1 MTLFVNENSIVRKI
15 WSKTDNL
22 LFIFGG
28 AAAEFALNKAVD
40 WLYFTNKLPKDPI
53 GRFFSTVAYSQKII
67 FAEEQNAK
75 MILKSIRKIHQNVE
89 QSRGEAIPD
98 WAYRDVLYMLIHYS
112 IVSFEVLERSLTLDE
127 KREIFNVFKSVGEEL
142 GLIDL
147 PNSFEEWQVSRIRHL
162 ENDLIQSVYSLDLF
176 KRYKEELGSL
186 RFKILVEVQKLLVPP
201 KVYQLLELSS
211 IKWCKPIVLM
221 YKTVRNTAFTKAL
234 VIKLLP
240 RSFEKQLKMLENVE

>member
-1 MTLFVNENSIVRKI
+1 MALFVNENSIVRKI

-67 FAEEQNAK
+67 FSEEKTAK
-75 MILKSIRKIHQNVE
+75 TILKSIKTIHQNVE
-89 QSRGEAIPD
+89 QKRGSTIPD

-112 IVSFEVLERSLTLDE
+112 ITSYELLERSLTLEE
-127 KREIFNVFKSVGEEL
+127 KREVFSVFKSVGAEMDL
-142 GLIDL
+142 VDL
-147 PNSFEEWQVSRIRHL
+147 PKTYEEWLISRKHHL
-162 ENDLIQSVYSLDLF
+162 ENDLIYSPYTANLF

-186 RFKILVEVQKLLVPP
+186 RFKVLVEIQKLLVPIQ
-201 KVYQLLELSS
+201 VYDLLEFSNR
-211 IKWCKPIVLM
+211 KWAKGLIILM
-221 YKTVRNTAFTKAL
+221 
-234 VIKLLP
+234 I
-240 RSFEKQLKMLENVE
+240 